1 MLVDSVRI
9 QTNDSRAAGGDA
21 AFAPDN
27 ADGLDLDS
35 CRDVVVRDL
44 PWNIRTQWHQA
55 CRRGRI
61 LGFAIGKKGGNSTF
75 FF

>member
-44 PWNIRTQWHQA
+44 PWNIRREGGQSLVI
-55 CRRGRI
+55 GGSSLVI
-61 LGFAIGKKGGNSTF
+61 LEGKARNPL
-75 FF
+75 